1 MNWKILK
8 VISKIEP
15 LKLIGW
21 IESLINPLKYMIQR
35 KKEKKPKDDI
45 LILTGEGVR
54 ILRDSNLQLIARVE
68 DLEVRI
74 DLLEEVMR
82 RKDKELLKIME
93 DYK

>member
-35 KKEKKPKDDI
+35 KKEKKSKDDI